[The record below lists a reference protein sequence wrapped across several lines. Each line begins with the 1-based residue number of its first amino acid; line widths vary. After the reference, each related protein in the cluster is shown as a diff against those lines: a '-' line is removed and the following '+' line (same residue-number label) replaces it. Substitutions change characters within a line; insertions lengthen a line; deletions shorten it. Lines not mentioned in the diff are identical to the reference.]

1 MLPPAMQGLTPEQFN
16 VAMLYSGQQV
26 VDMSQIDEIFSAD
39 DADASLDSTSDAPS
53 SFFQSRS
60 SVAIA
65 QHVFAQKLLRDLDDM
80 YDQM

>member
-39 DADASLDSTSDAPS
+39 DVDASGEPCDAPS